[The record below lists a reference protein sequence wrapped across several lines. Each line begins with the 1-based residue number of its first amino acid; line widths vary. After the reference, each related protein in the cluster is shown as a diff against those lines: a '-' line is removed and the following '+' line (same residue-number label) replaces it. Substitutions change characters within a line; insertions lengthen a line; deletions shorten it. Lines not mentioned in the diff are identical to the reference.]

1 MEFVLFNGENPLF
14 DRKPTF
20 IIGNSIVKTIGDLE
34 NPPLG
39 FPYYKSGLR
48 VQISGLRECISGF
61 HPRVLRTSHTI
72 MTKKTKAQSTP
83 LAKAARQSLEEI
95 SSSEDEDKPTQH
107 GAPGTGATVSPS
119 SSSSSS
125 SSASATVTAAA
136 STSNP
141 DRSRRAATQP
151 KAAPKKKGKAAATS
165 EDSSTIALWLGKTQ
179 VCVASL
185 LKIEPPQALPH
196 PVLSRHRRRRLRRKL
211 N

>member
-1 MEFVLFNGENPLF
+1 M
-14 DRKPTF
+14 
-20 IIGNSIVKTIGDLE
+20 
-34 NPPLG
+34 
-39 FPYYKSGLR
+39 
-48 VQISGLRECISGF
+48 RECESGF
-61 HPRVLRTSHTI
+61 IQECLRASHAI
-72 MTKKTKAQSTP
+72 MTKKTKAQSTA
-83 LAKAARQSLEEI
+83 LAKAARDSLGEL
-95 SSSEDEDKPTQH
+95 SSSEDEGEPTQR
-107 GAPGTGATVSPS
+107 GAPVTGATVSP

-151 KAAPKKKGKAAATS
+151 KAAPLPKKLATAPKLTTPKAAVPKGYAAAPKKKGKAAATS

-196 PVLSRHRRRRLRRKL
+196 PVLSRHRRRR
-211 N
+211 

>member
-1 MEFVLFNGENPLF
+1 M
-14 DRKPTF
+14 
-20 IIGNSIVKTIGDLE
+20 
-34 NPPLG
+34 
-39 FPYYKSGLR
+39 
-48 VQISGLRECISGF
+48 RECISGF

-107 GAPGTGATVSPS
+107 GAPRTGATVSP

-179 VCVASL
+179 VCMASL

-196 PVLSRHRRRRLRRKL
+196 PVLSRHRCRRLRRKL

>member
-1 MEFVLFNGENPLF
+1 
-14 DRKPTF
+14 
-20 IIGNSIVKTIGDLE
+20 
-34 NPPLG
+34 
-39 FPYYKSGLR
+39 
-48 VQISGLRECISGF
+48 
-61 HPRVLRTSHTI
+61 

-107 GAPGTGATVSPS
+107 GAPRTGATVSP
-119 SSSSSS
+119 SSS

-151 KAAPKKKGKAAATS
+151 EAAPLPKKLDAAPKPTAPKAAAPKGKAAAPKKKGKAAATS

-185 LKIEPPQALPH
+185 LKIEPLQALPQ
-196 PVLSRHRRRRLRRKL
+196 PDLSRHRRRRLRRKL

>member
-1 MEFVLFNGENPLF
+1 
-14 DRKPTF
+14 
-20 IIGNSIVKTIGDLE
+20 
-34 NPPLG
+34 
-39 FPYYKSGLR
+39 
-48 VQISGLRECISGF
+48 LRECISGF

-125 SSASATVTAAA
+125 SASATVTAAA

-151 KAAPKKKGKAAATS
+151 KAAPLPKELATASKPTAGKGKAAAPKKKGKAAATS

-179 VCVASL
+179 VCMASL

-196 PVLSRHRRRRLRRKL
+196 PVLSRHRCRRLRRKL

>member
-1 MEFVLFNGENPLF
+1 M
-14 DRKPTF
+14 
-20 IIGNSIVKTIGDLE
+20 
-34 NPPLG
+34 
-39 FPYYKSGLR
+39 
-48 VQISGLRECISGF
+48 RECISGF

-107 GAPGTGATVSPS
+107 GAPRTGATVSPSSS

-151 KAAPKKKGKAAATS
+151 EAAPLPKKLDATPKPTAHKGKAAAPKKKGKAAATS

-179 VCVASL
+179 VCMASL

-196 PVLSRHRRRRLRRKL
+196 PVLSRHRCRRLRRKL